1 MPFSERK
8 GHIAENITAEKL
20 KIVCLLNQSD
30 CSTRQRALSIEQ
42 PMVMAALFN
51 KSSPKVVEYEE
62 FEITVGF

>member
-20 KIVCLLNQSD
+20 KIVCLPNQSD
-30 CSTRQRALSIEQ
+30 CSTRQWALSIEQ

-51 KSSPKVVEYEE
+51 KS
-62 FEITVGF
+62 